1 MISSGGPLQWVD
13 LLLQSGSRKEEEKVR
28 DFVLLLVDD
37 LEGKK

>member
-1 MISSGGPLQWVD
+1 VGRSTLAVRFKEG
-13 LLLQSGSRKEEEKVR
+13 EEEKVR